1 MTLEELRVV
10 ITAET
15 SGIQQQLNS
24 LKTQMQGT
32 ANTVVTQTNRIS
44 NAFRNLLKYVSITAI
59 TAGLIRF
66 SKSAITAASDLQEVQ
81 NVVDVAFGDM
91 ANEVNAFAETAIEKL
106 GMSAL
111 TAKQFASTFM
121 AMSNGMGIAAQSG
134 KNMSLQLTR
143 LAADMAS
150 FYNVSQDVAFTALK
164 SIFTGETE
172 TLKKFGVVMTEA
184 NLEAYALAQG
194 ITKQYSAMT
203 QAEKVA
209 LRYNYVLASTTNAQ
223 GDFARTS
230 NSWANQTR
238 ILAERWNEFKVVLGN
253 ILVNIL
259 TPMLIRFNQIFAKV
273 IAIAKAI
280 AGMFGNNNNKVA
292 SAAKASVD
300 ATNTISAGIGGI
312 SDSAATA
319 TKSVEKLKK
328 SIFGFDEMNI
338 LTPQPTTSD
347 IGDIGVGGVDLGD
360 LSAFE
365 DIDTSAFDELS
376 DSTKSIQENVGKIE
390 QRLQSLWKWAK
401 IIAAI
406 VGGGWLLKAIMS
418 GELLSGITRI
428 VGGLSGLI
436 NAMFGLGSWEGV
448 LGKNVKALGA
458 SFQMLQ
464 GSLAG
469 AGQKIVAFGKSIVSF
484 FTSPLG
490 ATIAI
495 IAAVIAGL
503 VLLYKN
509 CDEFRAFVDS
519 AWADI
524 KKALSELWDSIKS
537 IWNDLK
543 PALGELWESIKELWG
558 TLKTLFAD
566 IWEALRPI
574 VVFVAEVLV
583 VAVTNAIH
591 MIITILEI
599 LVEKIKGGLQIII
612 AAANTIINC
621 IKAVVE
627 FLQGVWDI
635 IAGIL
640 TGDTQRVIK
649 GLKEVWTGFKN
660 FFKSLW
666 DGLCSIV
673 ITAWNTLSNIFNK
686 IIDKVK
692 NAIQKLKD
700 FLGIGGKVSDTTYTV
715 STSTTNA
722 ANIKLA
728 TGGIVNRPINALVG
742 EAGKEAVLPL
752 ESNTNWMNILADK
765 ISSRQVAPT
774 KIIMMVDGKQ
784 LGYATI
790 DNINAITKQ
799 TGSLQLTLA

>member
-292 SAAKASVD
+292 STAKASVD

-338 LTPQPTTSD
+338 LTPQPTTSN
-347 IGDIGVGGVDLGD
+347 IGDINAGGVDLGD
-360 LSAFE
+360 LSGFE

-376 DSTKSIQENVGKIE
+376 DSTKSVQENVGKIE
-390 QRLQSLWKWAK
+390 QHLQNLFKWAK

-436 NAMFGLGSWEGV
+436 NAMFGLGSWEGA

-495 IAAVIAGL
+495 IAAVVAGL

-543 PALGELWESIKELWG
+543 PALGELWESIKELWE

-722 ANIKLA
+722 AHIKLA